1 MLRLHEVHPSVVH
14 FPLAMVPLTLAL
26 DAIGWLTDRP
36 AFCDTARALMPVAA
50 GSAMVAGAA
59 GLLAQESVRAEG
71 KAHDLLVTHRNLNLG
86 LTAAVTGLAAMRMR
100 RSEPTA
106 AYLLTGLLGVVGMM
120 YTAYLGGKMVYARR
134 VGVEPD
140 GVRPGESPPI
150 GLRNLGRVA
159 RTSARHVKDG
169 VEHIAQDT
177 RRGELAPALRESAA

>member
-14 FPLAMVPLTLAL
+14 FPLTLVPLTLAL

-71 KAHDLLVTHRNLNLG
+71 KAHDLLVTHRNLNIG

-106 AYLLTGLLGVVGMM
+106 GYLLTGLLGVMGMM

-140 GVRPGESPPI
+140 GVRPGESPPF
-150 GLRNLGRVA
+150 GLRNIGRVA

-177 RRGELAPALRESAA
+177 RRGEFAPALRESAA